1 VSFQQKTP
9 KHVKDK
15 IRQAKQGDLYSCYTV
30 SDYYFDGE
38 VVEEDLEK
46 SKHYLKKVSKII
58 NNSSFRLKKIELSD
72 YKKFPSL
79 VFNTSKKNTTVI
91 IGNNGSGKST
101 ILESIAKCL
110 HFLSDN
116 IRIKNNNNYRFNDSE
131 INITSKSGYSYI
143 NSTVEIKDYLFNCS
157 LAKNS
162 ENIPRKISSHLEEFK
177 SLAGMYQKSN
187 DLEDNKLS
195 YPLLAYY
202 PVERS
207 VVMRRED
214 TTKFSESKSS
224 GFDRKTEGLK
234 NSFDG
239 TSNFKE
245 FFIWFKELDDIIN
258 EHKAKNSITKE
269 ELEAAILK
277 NAEIDD
283 IQALLSKL
291 INNKSNSAEK
301 SKEILIKQQD
311 FVTRS
316 IATFLSNIDNIN
328 IKRSPSLDMTVTQD
342 GREISIFNLSQGEK
356 TLISLI
362 SDIARRLV
370 ILNPD
375 LENPLHGTGIV
386 LIDEIDLHLHPQWQQ
401 TIVQKL
407 ENTFPNI
414 QFIVS
419 THSPLVLTTV
429 TSEQIKIINETSGRF
444 EIISP
449 LSNPFGKQS
458 SEALAIMNTSET
470 PKVHNDDIEALI
482 NKFEGLVKSGQ
493 EELRST
499 QEIKKR
505 IEKTGYTFEKSDIEL
520 WRFIADN
527 NDLFSD

>member
-1 VSFQQKTP
+1 
-9 KHVKDK
+9 
-15 IRQAKQGDLYSCYTV
+15 
-30 SDYYFDGE
+30 
-38 VVEEDLEK
+38 
-46 SKHYLKKVSKII
+46 
-58 NNSSFRLKKIELSD
+58 
-72 YKKFPSL
+72 
-79 VFNTSKKNTTVI
+79 
-91 IGNNGSGKST
+91 
-101 ILESIAKCL
+101 
-110 HFLSDN
+110 
-116 IRIKNNNNYRFNDSE
+116 
-131 INITSKSGYSYI
+131 
-143 NSTVEIKDYLFNCS
+143 
-157 LAKNS
+157 
-162 ENIPRKISSHLEEFK
+162 
-177 SLAGMYQKSN
+177 
-187 DLEDNKLS
+187 
-195 YPLLAYY
+195 
-202 PVERS
+202 
-207 VVMRRED
+207 
-214 TTKFSESKSS
+214 
-224 GFDRKTEGLK
+224 
-234 NSFDG
+234 
-239 TSNFKE
+239 
-245 FFIWFKELDDIIN
+245 
-258 EHKAKNSITKE
+258 
-269 ELEAAILK
+269 
-277 NAEIDD
+277 
-283 IQALLSKL
+283 
-291 INNKSNSAEK
+291 
-301 SKEILIKQQD
+301 
-311 FVTRS
+311 
-316 IATFLSNIDNIN
+316 
-328 IKRSPSLDMTVTQD
+328 MTVTQD